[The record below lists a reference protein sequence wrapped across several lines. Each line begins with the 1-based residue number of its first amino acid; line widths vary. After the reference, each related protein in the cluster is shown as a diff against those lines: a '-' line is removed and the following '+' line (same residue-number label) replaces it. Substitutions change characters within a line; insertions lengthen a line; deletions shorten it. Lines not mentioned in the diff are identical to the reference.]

1 MVNGMKNSQ
10 DKIDFVIIWV
20 DGNDP
25 KWQKEKNKYDS
36 SADSDNRIIRY
47 RDWGLLKYWFR
58 GVEKFAPW
66 VNKIHFV
73 TWGHLPE
80 WLDTTNPKLNIVN
93 HKDFIPKE
101 YLPTFSSHVI
111 ELNLHRIKGLSEKF
125 VYLNDDTFLISD
137 SPKSYFFKDN
147 KPMDSCA
154 LNVHC
159 VKKSIIM
166 QTICNNDVSIINEHF
181 DFKKSMKEN
190 WKKWFSLKNGKEL
203 LRTIALFGC
212 PRFPGFY
219 QPHLPNSYLKSTFKE
234 VWKQEPDILHS
245 TCLNKFRNV
254 SDVNQWVFREWQLAS
269 GNFKVRKSKY
279 GETFYIDRDGLEIKK
294 DILSCIRNQKRRA
307 ISINDGDMS
316 EKDFNQL
323 TKDIQDAF
331 ESILPDK
338 CSFEK

>member
-1 MVNGMKNSQ
+1 MNKE
-10 DKIDFVIIWV
+10 KIDFVIIWV

-25 KWQKEKNKYDS
+25 EWQKEKNKY
-36 SADSDNRIIRY
+36 SANPNSDNRIIRY

-93 HKDFIPKE
+93 HKDFIPEE
-101 YLPTFSSHVI
+101 YLPTFSSHTI

-125 VYLNDDTFLISD
+125 VYLNDDTFLISNAN
-137 SPKSYFFKDN
+137 KEYFFKNGKPTDN
-147 KPMDSCA
+147 SS

-159 VKKSIIM
+159 MKKSMII
-166 QTICNNDVSIINEHF
+166 QNICNNDVAIINEHF
-181 DFKKSMKEN
+181 NMKESIKKN
-190 WKKWFSLKNGKEL
+190 KTKWFNLKNGKEL
-203 LRTIALFGC
+203 LRTLALIKC

-234 VWKQEPDILHS
+234 VWKKEYEVLNQ
-245 TCLNKFRNV
+245 TCLNKFR
-254 SDVNQWVFREWQLAS
+254 SSTDVNQWVFREWQLAS
-269 GNFKVRKSKY
+269 GNFEIRNSKY

-294 DILSCIRNQKRRA
+294 DIIKCIKNQKRKL

-316 EKDFNQL
+316 EKDFKQ
-323 TKDIQDAF
+323 TTTDIISAF
-331 ESILPDK
+331 EYILPEK